1 MGVQYQLRPAV
12 WTALYHKACAAM
24 DVILHLGS
32 HRTGTTTFQSY
43 LANNEA
49 MLKRLGIVSWR
60 PKRLRKG
67 MMSGLLGRP
76 DQITAY
82 GFKRAQRSCGLI
94 RMETDR
100 MAKLGV
106 EHLIVS
112 EENMIGA
119 MRNNLRHER
128 LYPGL
133 ATRMERFRG
142 AFADTCT
149 RIVLA
154 VRSYDEYWAS
164 SLGYAVA
171 AGQSVPSNG
180 QLDRLVTQPR
190 RWRHLVTELSDAFP
204 AAHIMV
210 WPFEAL
216 AGQPEK
222 QLRLMTGTNAP
233 LPLKG
238 ARVWHNKG
246 QSDADLHALVTERG
260 EEAAMTRFTGDH
272 SRWMPFDA
280 AQRMALRAQYVS
292 DIRWLKNGADGCASF
307 IQSPDATKLTEEDQ
321 WLADAAK
328 EQRAG
333 PTRGHIHDGE
343 ESPPRQVG

>member
-1 MGVQYQLRPAV
+1 
-12 WTALYHKACAAM
+12 
-24 DVILHLGS
+24 
-32 HRTGTTTFQSY
+32 
-43 LANNEA
+43 

-60 PKRLRKG
+60 HKRLRKG

-100 MAKLGV
+100 MAKLGG

-164 SLGYAVA
+164 SLGYGTTRASQTPICTPLWPSVA
-171 AGQSVPSNG
+171 K
-180 QLDRLVTQPR
+180 TQP
-190 RWRHLVTELSDAFP
+190 
-204 AAHIMV
+204 
-210 WPFEAL
+210 
-216 AGQPEK
+216 
-222 QLRLMTGTNAP
+222 
-233 LPLKG
+233 
-238 ARVWHNKG
+238 
-246 QSDADLHALVTERG
+246 
-260 EEAAMTRFTGDH
+260 
-272 SRWMPFDA
+272 
-280 AQRMALRAQYVS
+280 
-292 DIRWLKNGADGCASF
+292 
-307 IQSPDATKLTEEDQ
+307 
-321 WLADAAK
+321 
-328 EQRAG
+328 
-333 PTRGHIHDGE
+333 
-343 ESPPRQVG
+343 